1 MLLTLLAVLAVAAFL
16 MVAGFSRAYQAQ
28 QDALGNRWYS
38 RGVTELNSHQYIGA
52 IGDFRTALL
61 YSRDNYDYQAKLA
74 QALIGAN
81 HINEAYAY
89 LVNLWQRQPEDGLV
103 NLELARI
110 AAQRAQ
116 SDQAI
121 RYFHNAIYANWS
133 ASEEVERRD
142 ARLELIEYLLNIN
155 ARAQADSELI
165 ALEANIGN
173 QPSEQARAGDL
184 FLRTHDDERALA
196 AYRMSLKSDRREKGA
211 AAGAGRAAF
220 ELAQYPLAQRYLQ
233 AAVTADPGDT
243 ASAQLLKTT
252 ELVLQLDP
260 FQRRI
265 TAAQRA
271 SIVMEAFEAAG
282 DRLRACGPANSKPAV
297 NSTPAMN
304 ATAGA
309 NSASSQV
316 SIADAWA
323 KMKPRL
329 TSANLQRDPDLVES
343 AMELVFTIERQTS
356 AACGIPTGADQALLL
371 IARLHEGA

>member
-1 MLLTLLAVLAVAAFL
+1 MLLTLLAGLAVASFL
-16 MVAGFSRAYQAQ
+16 MVSGFSRAYHKQ

-38 RGVTELNSHQYIGA
+38 RGVTELNLHQYAGA
-52 IGDFRTALL
+52 AGDFRTALL

-74 QALIGAN
+74 QALIGAS
-81 HINEAYAY
+81 HINEAYSY

-110 AAQRAQ
+110 AAQRSQ

-121 RYFHNAIYANWS
+121 RYFHNAIYANWP

-155 ARAQADSELI
+155 ARAQAESELI
-165 ALEANIGN
+165 ALEANIGD

-196 AYRMSLKSDRREKGA
+196 AYRMSLKSNRHEKGA
-211 AAGAGRAAF
+211 MAGAGRAAF
-220 ELAQYPLAQRYLQ
+220 ELGQYSLAQRYLQ
-233 AAVTADPGDT
+233 GAVTADASDT
-243 ASAQLLKTT
+243 GSAELFKTT

-271 SIVMEAFEAAG
+271 GIVMKDFAAAG
-282 DRLRACGPANSKPAV
+282 DRLKACGLTVNSKAAAH
-297 NSTPAMN
+297 TPASN
-304 ATAGA
+304 AAPGA
-309 NSASSQV
+309 NSTSGSV
-316 SIADAWA
+316 STADAWA
-323 KMKPRL
+323 KTKPRI
-329 TSANLQRDPDLVES
+329 TSGNLQRDPDLVES

-356 AACGIPTGADQALLL
+356 FSCGIPTGTDQALLL
-371 IARLHEGA
+371 IAKLHEGA